1 MNEIGVSTYYFLVC
15 NLTMMSKY
23 LEQLKAQYDSLLP
36 PSSEALNAFN
46 AWVDVEYTYESNAI
60 EGNTLTRGET
70 GILLDK
76 GFAQGNKPYLHYSEA
91 LDHKDAVDLI
101 RSMGNAETSIVQ
113 YDIKEIHACVTR
125 RSYPFIAGKWRD
137 TQAWAAGMDT
147 RYAEPHEIPAKMRDF
162 CDWLNSSAFLATSV
176 VEQAARAHFGL
187 AVIHPFSDGNGRT
200 ARLLMN
206 LILQRRGYPMAIIR
220 VRDRDAYL
228 DALATAGN
236 DDFAPFIK
244 IVGEAMEESLRRA
257 ISFFS

>member
-1 MNEIGVSTYYFLVC
+1 
-15 NLTMMSKY
+15 MSKY
-23 LEQLKAQYDSLLP
+23 LEQLKAQYDALLP
-36 PSSEALNAFN
+36 PSPEALTAFN

-101 RSMGNAETSIVQ
+101 RAMGNAQTPIMQ
-113 YDIKEIHACVTR
+113 YDIKEIHACVTH
-125 RSYPFIAGKWRD
+125 RSYPFLSGKWRD

-147 RYAEPHEIPAKMRDF
+147 RYAKPHDIPTKMRDF
-162 CDWLNSSAFLATSV
+162 CDWLNSSEFQAMPV
-176 VEQAARAHFGL
+176 VEQAARSHFEL
-187 AVIHPFSDGNGRT
+187 TAIHPFADGNGQT

-206 LILQRRGYPMAIIR
+206 LILQRCGYPMAIIR

-228 DALATAGN
+228 DALAIAGSG
-236 DDFAPFIK
+236 DLAPFMT
-244 IVGEAMEESLRRA
+244 IVSEAMEESLRRA
-257 ISFFS
+257 ISFFAV